1 MRIIAACDF
10 EWRDKMKKLNSAVA
24 LAALAALMTTPA
36 FAADVEPMPVAE
48 DWTGFHVGAGGGAN
62 FLFVKEEA
70 SASYDNTF
78 GNTFADAESSSDLG
92 DDGFFGTVEA
102 GFDWQ
107 INSIVIGALANYDFG
122 KTKVNSETETD
133 VCTTFNCNAPGN
145 ADFSTSVKVGDS
157 WAVGARLGLLA
168 TERTLVYV
176 LGGYTEAKV
185 SQEIEFSS
193 DDVSFNFSDSNS
205 KWESGYFI
213 GGGIETLLWT
223 DSISLKGEY
232 RFSDY
237 GKVKSS
243 SDENPSSNVFTGT
256 DQSSDVTVHS
266 VRAVLSFRF

>member
-1 MRIIAACDF
+1 
-10 EWRDKMKKLNSAVA
+10 MKKLGFSVAV
-24 LAALAALMTTPA
+24 AALAAFMATSA
-36 FAADVEPMPVAE
+36 YAADPEVPVADVE
-48 DWTGFHVGAGGGAN
+48 DWTGFHIGAGGGAN

-70 SASYDNTF
+70 SAFFDRNDTF
-78 GNTFADAESSSDLG
+78 NNNFTFADAESSSDLG

-122 KTKVNSETETD
+122 KTKVESESEVE
-133 VCTTFNCNAPGN
+133 VCVTLNCNAAGEG
-145 ADFSTSVKVGDS
+145 DFATSVTVGDS

-176 LGGYTEAKV
+176 VGGYTEAKIK
-185 SQEIEFSS
+185 QEIEFSS
-193 DDVSFNFSDSNS
+193 SDGAGFNISDSNS
-205 KWESGYFI
+205 QWESGYFI

-232 RFSDY
+232 RYNDY
-237 GKVKSS
+237 GKVKNGNEE
-243 SDENPSSNVFTGT
+243 DFSNTFTGT
-256 DQSSDVTVHS
+256 DQSSDITVHS